1 MENCK
6 NVLSYLYF
14 EDGGGQKLFLTNNV
28 MRMSRF
34 LSKAFFDCS
43 QNEIGTLGL
52 PLVRRISRVFLKWS
66 YTLIYASSQK
76 CI

>member
-1 MENCK
+1 MENYK

-14 EDGGGQKLFLTNNV
+14 EDGGGQKLFLTNNA

-52 PLVRRISRVFLKWS
+52 LSKKISRVFLKCS
-66 YTLIYASSQK
+66 YTLIYATSQK